1 MAIKTTSMKPGFFTF
16 VHAETHFHDAG
27 SPVLAEPFVNA
38 RSSGLSKGSILKTW
52 AFLCLSFLFAPSLS
66 AQYQVA
72 PFQQT
77 KTIPPLEL
85 QLPDNSLLTREK
97 LKKDMPLILMFF
109 SPGCDH
115 CQHQTEAMIK
125 RMKDLAKYQIVMATY
140 QPIEELQEFN
150 KKYQLQQYPNITT
163 GRDIK
168 YILPPFYRI
177 QNFPYLAFYDK
188 NGNLKGS
195 FEGNLSVDEILKR
208 FK

>member
-1 MAIKTTSMKPGFFTF
+1 MKPGFFTF
-16 VHAETHFHDAG
+16 ARTGNGYSKRFRHAGPAALGRSLAKRGAPRQSGSDA
-27 SPVLAEPFVNA
+27 P
-38 RSSGLSKGSILKTW
+38 KIW
-52 AFLCLSFLFAPSLS
+52 ALLCLSCLFASSLS
-66 AQYQVA
+66 AQYEPA

-85 QLPDNSLLTREK
+85 QLPDNSLLTKEK
-97 LKKDMPLILMFF
+97 LKKDAPLIIMFF

-125 RMKDLAKYQIVMATY
+125 RIKDLSKYQIVMATY
-140 QPIEELQEFN
+140 QPMEELVEFN
-150 KKYQLQQYPNITT
+150 KKYGLQKYANITT

-168 YILPPFYRI
+168 YILPPFFRI

-188 NGNLKGS
+188 NGSLKGS